1 VRGCRVHRLI
11 ARRARRLGSRQTSH
25 LVDVER
31 RRCCKDSVHS
41 SGSFCTKLRL
51 LALRTPPSWLAAGA
65 PGRMPA
71 VRGPDMHH
79 ASLCA
84 GAYPKG
90 LREANGLASGS
101 CGEEASAGFLLRGK
115 QDRIQWSIFPL
126 TRARG
131 HPFTSATILDL
142 HVCIR
147 LKIKQGKLQGKPV
160 CGAAV
165 CDESRPA
172 ALAVPVRGPKRE
184 TADRRALRQ
193 NPTNAYESPRAQ
205 R

>member
-1 VRGCRVHRLI
+1 MRGCRVHRLI
-11 ARRARRLGSRQTSH
+11 ARRARRLGSRRASH

-31 RRCCKDSVHS
+31 KRSCTGSVHS

-126 TRARG
+126 SRGAGRSSRQPRGRARR
-131 HPFTSATILDL
+131 S
-142 HVCIR
+142 
-147 LKIKQGKLQGKPV
+147 GKCARHSPPDSGVSDAPL
-160 CGAAV
+160 
-165 CDESRPA
+165 S
-172 ALAVPVRGPKRE
+172 PKFAE
-184 TADRRALRQ
+184 TRIALR
-193 NPTNAYESPRAQ
+193 YL
-205 R
+205 